1 MIKLMREGA
10 HKYPWVLKSIMGILA
25 IAFVV
30 GMGWWDSATHRP
42 TRSPRSAISR
52 LPAMNTGRAYEN
64 TYRYY
69 KIMCRVIS
77 KKRP

>member
-10 HKYPWVLKSIMGILA
+10 HKYPWLLKSIMGALA

-30 GMGWWDSATHRP
+30 GMGWWGFSEGQTNAIASVGDLP
-42 TRSPRSAISR
+42 ISR
-52 LPAMNTGRAYEN
+52 DEYRRAYEN

-69 KIMCRVIS
+69 KDNVLGDF
-77 KKRP
+77 